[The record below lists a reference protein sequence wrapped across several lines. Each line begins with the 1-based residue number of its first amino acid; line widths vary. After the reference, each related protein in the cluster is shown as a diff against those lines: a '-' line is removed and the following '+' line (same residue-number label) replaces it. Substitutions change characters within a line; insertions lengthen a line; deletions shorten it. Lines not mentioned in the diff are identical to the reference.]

1 MKEKEIRMVSEIM
14 KSELRIINERLRIT
28 IIILLFWVVVTTL
41 DFSGAISLST
51 EDNKFIIYAIMAAT
65 SVIFLV
71 LGLAIQ
77 IEPLVKAMIKN
88 RKEIDAFW
96 ETNEKLKPDIDKR
109 AKISETIQLLAILL
123 MMVSLLF
130 IIV

>member
-1 MKEKEIRMVSEIM
+1 MVSEIM
-14 KSELRIINERLRIT
+14 KRELRIINERLRMT
-28 IIILLFWVVVTTL
+28 IIVLLFWVVVTTL
-41 DFSGAISLST
+41 DFSGAISLYT
-51 EDNKFIIYAIMAAT
+51 EGNKFVTYAIMAAT

-77 IEPLVKAMIKN
+77 IEPFVKEMIKK
-88 RKEIDAFW
+88 RKKIDSFW
-96 ETNEKLKPDIDKR
+96 ETNKKLKPDIEKR
-109 AKISETIQLLAILL
+109 AKISEFIQLFAILL

>member
-1 MKEKEIRMVSEIM
+1 MVSEIM
-14 KSELRIINERLRIT
+14 KRELRIINERLRMT
-28 IIILLFWVVVTTL
+28 IIVLLFWVVVTTL
-41 DFSGAISLST
+41 DFSGAISLYT
-51 EDNKFIIYAIMAAT
+51 EGNKFVTYAIMAAT

-77 IEPLVKAMIKN
+77 IEPFVKEMIKK
-88 RKEIDAFW
+88 RKKIDTFW
-96 ETNEKLKPDIDKR
+96 DNNEKLKPDIDKR
-109 AKISETIQLLAILL
+109 AKISEFIQLFAILL

>member
-14 KSELRIINERLRIT
+14 KRELRIINERLRMT
-28 IIILLFWVVVTTL
+28 IMVLFFWVVVTTL
-41 DFSGAISLST
+41 DFSGAISLFT
-51 EDNKFIIYAIMAAT
+51 EGDKFVTYAVMAAT

-77 IEPLVKAMIKN
+77 IEPFVKAMLKK
-88 RKEIDAFW
+88 RKEIDSFW

-109 AKISETIQLLAILL
+109 AKISEIIQLFAILL